1 MEQVSGEPAELGST
15 AGFPRG
21 TKRGGS
27 LSMLCMG
34 TVVTMS
40 VSGQD
45 DLFCSSPFLAPC
57 PSNLF
62 WLPAALLVIQ
72 GLGRDLWAKTTESC
86 RVSIAAYLSGGS
98 NLPPCSASSLPALW
112 ASGVSVCLSSPPCRA
127 RGHARNRRI
136 SRRREREEG
145 GSTQEEACLA
155 SVKDDRVR
163 A

>member
-1 MEQVSGEPAELGST
+1 MPKWTVPGPQNPWGFAYNALSGGLDPGPRTWCFFPKPKVSCLPGCSIGPGQRFLLGPQCLMVYYTTHGDGRRLDYVCLQTSCGMEQVSGEPAELGST

-62 WLPAALLVIQ
+62 LA
-72 GLGRDLWAKTTESC
+72 TC
-86 RVSIAAYLSGGS
+86 
-98 NLPPCSASSLPALW
+98 CSAGHTG
-112 ASGVSVCLSSPPCRA
+112 SGKRPL
-127 RGHARNRRI
+127 G
-136 SRRREREEG
+136 
-145 GSTQEEACLA
+145 
-155 SVKDDRVR
+155 
-163 A
+163 